1 MLLRTN
7 GKERGSH
14 GAEGRREILSRIP
27 VPEITKVNLTFQSFF
42 NTPYFITF
50 SKNFPFFLSTDNHT
64 LTELHFF
71 FKFGKVSN

>member
-14 GAEGRREILSRIP
+14 GAEGRPHILSRIP
-27 VPEITKVNLTFQSFF
+27 VPEITKVIQTFQSFF

-50 SKNFPFFLSTDNHT
+50 SNTFPFFLSTDNHP
-64 LTELHFF
+64 LTEFQFF
-71 FKFGKVSN
+71 FSNLGR